1 MIIRR
6 QLTANYTAIPNDVL
20 TDQRMSIEARW
31 LLAYLLT
38 KPHNWVVRIADIR
51 KSGGIGRDKAYSL
64 LKELCDIGYIK
75 KVESREEGGTYTKV
89 EYIVSDSTKT
99 TYDGQNQPFP
109 DLPDTVNTELS
120 NYGSL
125 LSTDTLVTNVTR
137 DARDRLWQEIPRISE
152 VTGIPEKRLRPIIG
166 KWLKILG
173 DNAEVLNK
181 VISEA
186 VEHRPADFVSWV
198 TGTVNGYAKKGS
210 QSQNWLDLWK

>member
-6 QLTANYTAIPNDVL
+6 HLTASYTAIPNEVVTNTNL
-20 TDQRMSIEARW
+20 SIEARW
-31 LLAYLLT
+31 LLVYLLT
-38 KPHNWVVRIADIR
+38 KPHAWIVRIEDIR
-51 KSGGIGRDKAYSL
+51 RVGGIGRDKGYSL
-64 LKELCDIGYIK
+64 LRELVDAGYVQK
-75 KVESREEGGTYTKV
+75 QETRTEDGQYGAV
-89 EYIVSDSTKT
+89 EYLV
-99 TYDGQNQPFP
+99 YDEPFP
-109 DLPDTVNTELS
+109 ENPNPVKPHLS
-120 NYGSL
+120 NNGDIVITEAL
-125 LSTDTLVTNVTR
+125 DTSVSK

-198 TGTVNGYAKKGS
+198 TATVNGYSKKED
-210 QSQNWLDLWK
+210 QSKNWLDLWK

>member
-6 QLTANYTAIPNDVL
+6 QLTANYTAIPNDVV

-31 LLAYLLT
+31 LLTYLLT
-38 KPHNWVVRIADIR
+38 KPHNWVVRVGDIR
-51 KSGGIGRDKAYSL
+51 NSGGIGRDKAYAL
-64 LKELCDIGYIK
+64 LKELCEIGYIK
-75 KVESREEGGTYTKV
+75 KVESRDEGGTYTNI

-99 TYDGQNQPFP
+99 TWDGQNQPFP
-109 DLPDTVNTELS
+109 ENPHPVNPHLS
-120 NYGSL
+120 KYLSL
-125 LSTDTLVTNVTR
+125 QSTDTLDTSVSK

-186 VEHRPADFVSWV
+186 VESRPADFVSWV
-198 TGTVNGYAKKGS
+198 TATVNGYAKKGS
-210 QSQNWLDLWK
+210 QSESWLDLWK

>member
-6 QLTANYTAIPNDVL
+6 QLTANYTAIPNNVV

-31 LLAYLLT
+31 LLTYLLT
-38 KPHNWVVRIADIR
+38 KPHNWVVRITDIR
-51 KSGGIGRDKAYSL
+51 NSGGIGRDKAYAL
-64 LKELCDIGYIK
+64 LKELCEIGYIK
-75 KVESREEGGTYTKV
+75 KVESREEGGTYTNV

-99 TYDGQNQPFP
+99 TFDGQNQPFP
-109 DLPDTVNTELS
+109 DLPDTVNTEPSKDLS
-120 NYGSL
+120 L
-125 LSTDTLVTNVTR
+125 QSTDTLVTNVTR
-137 DARDRLWQEIPRISE
+137 DARDRLWQEIPRISK

-181 VISEA
+181 VLAEA

-198 TGTVNGYAKKGS
+198 TATVQGYANKEG
-210 QSQNWLDLWK
+210 QSKNWLDLWK

>member
-6 QLTANYTAIPNDVL
+6 HLTASYTAIPNEAVTNTKL
-20 TDQRMSIEARW
+20 SIEARW
-31 LLAYLLT
+31 LLIYLLT
-38 KPHNWVVRIADIR
+38 KPNNWVVRVGDIR
-51 KSGGIGRDKAYSL
+51 NSGGIGRDKAYAL
-64 LKELCDIGYIK
+64 MKELCDAGYIEK
-75 KVESREEGGTYTKV
+75 RESRSE
-89 EYIVSDSTKT
+89 
-99 TYDGQNQPFP
+99 DGQFGNIEYLVYDEPFP
-109 DLPDTVNTELS
+109 DLPDAVNTELS
-120 NYGSL
+120 NNGSL
-125 LSTDTLVTNVTR
+125 QSTDTLDTSVSK

-198 TGTVNGYAKKGS
+198 TATVNGYAKKGS